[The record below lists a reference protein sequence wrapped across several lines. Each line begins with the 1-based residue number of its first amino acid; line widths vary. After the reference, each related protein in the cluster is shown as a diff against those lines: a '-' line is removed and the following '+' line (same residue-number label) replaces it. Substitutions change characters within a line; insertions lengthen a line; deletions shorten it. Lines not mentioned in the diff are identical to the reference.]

1 MRIGFLSSVSLALG
15 AVIAAPAY
23 ASFDESMCE
32 VLWTPQGSG
41 ACNSVPFLSP
51 NNDSRTNLR
60 LLMSDQG
67 TLPLKPAAVSSS
79 DLQAGYGPVP
89 FDLLRLEPEPA
100 SDTSPA
106 AQDAVVARLDQQLA
120 RLQLPAVATLD
131 QRPHFIDGEGSRCR
145 SNNLESASAFIGQ
158 LLDTPELSAQER
170 SDLAGE
176 RMQMLLVCEWE
187 PENADLLIE
196 DQQFS
201 DTGKAFATYLRGAA
215 EFYSGRFDKATQRFA
230 SLSASPQPWL
240 KETALYM
247 SARIPL
253 NAAQADTFDDMGLP
267 DLNKVDRPNLQLA
280 EQNLTR
286 YLAAYPQG
294 YFSAS
299 AKGLL
304 RRVHWLSG
312 DDRKLAEDYSWQLLH
327 ATPEQRNV
335 GLTELI
341 QEVDNKL
348 LSTETPDIRTPQL
361 LAVEDLM
368 RISAYESTFSLKQL
382 QAQKA
387 VFAEQPALYD
397 YLQAAAYLY
406 LENNP
411 QQALKLLPTQV
422 PEPLDYFAFS
432 QQVLRGLAL
441 HRSQDWNGAEAL
453 WLELLGKV
461 KQPLQHDYVELAL
474 AWNYEFSQRLDK
486 VFAADSPIKT
496 PQLRY
501 RLQRLAADLTL
512 LRQQVTQGVDASERD
527 SALFVLLYKELSR
540 GQYAAFA
547 EDFKRMPASPSPDKL
562 GAGIGYFY
570 DSGKPLTMFNW
581 SGEPG
586 ESGYACPSI
595 AEIAAVL
602 QADSKQPRGLNCLGE
617 FILRN
622 DLDHSPLDAAPY
634 KGELGASTL
643 DAKPALFSRHEGY
656 RQVIDNQHA
665 PKDDRAYALFR
676 AIKCYAP
683 SGNNSCGGTDVEQSV
698 RKAWFRQLKGTY
710 ADTQWSKSLAY
721 YW

>member
-15 AVIAAPAY
+15 AVCATPAY
-23 ASFDESMCE
+23 ASFDESICE

-67 TLPLKPAAVSSS
+67 TLPLSPLALSNN

-89 FDLLRLEPEPA
+89 FDLMRLDPEPESA
-100 SDTSPA
+100 TPA
-106 AQDAVVARLDQQLA
+106 AQDAVLARLDQQLA
-120 RLQLPAVATLD
+120 QLELPAVATLD
-131 QRPHFIDGEGSRCR
+131 QRPHFIEGEGNRCR

-158 LLDTPELSAQER
+158 LLDTPELSTQER
-170 SDLAGE
+170 SELAGE
-176 RMQMLLVCEWE
+176 RMQMLQVCEWE
-187 PENADLLIE
+187 AGNAEVLIE
-196 DQQFS
+196 DQHFS
-201 DTGKAFATYLRGAA
+201 ATGKAFADYLRGAA

-230 SLSASPQPWL
+230 SLTDSPQPWL

-280 EQNLTR
+280 EQNLER

-294 YFSAS
+294 HFSAS

-327 ATPEQRNV
+327 ATPAQRNIS
-335 GLTELI
+335 LPELI
-341 QEVDNKL
+341 QETDNKL
-348 LSTETPDIRTPQL
+348 LGTEAPDIRTPQL
-361 LAVEDLM
+361 LAVEDLS
-368 RISAYESTFSLKQL
+368 RIGAYQGTFNLKQL

-387 VFAEQPALYD
+387 VFAEQPALFD
-397 YLQAAAYLY
+397 YLQAAAYLN
-406 LENNP
+406 LEDKP
-411 QQALKLLPTQV
+411 QQALALLPGSV
-422 PEPLDYFAFS
+422 PAQLDYFAFS

-441 HRSQDWNGAEAL
+441 HKTQDWKAAEAL

-461 KQPLQHDYVELAL
+461 KQPLQRDYVELAL
-474 AWNYEFSQRLDK
+474 AWNYEFSQRLDN

-501 RLQRLAADLTL
+501 RLQRLSADLPL
-512 LRQQVTQGVDASERD
+512 LRQQVTQGVDAGERD
-527 SALFVLLYKELSR
+527 SALFVLLYKELLR

-562 GAGIGYFY
+562 GVGIGYFY
-570 DSGKPLTMFNW
+570 DSGKPLAMFNW
-581 SGEPG
+581 QGEPG
-586 ESGYACPSI
+586 ESGYGCPSI

-602 QADSKQPRGLNCLGE
+602 QANNRQPKGLNCLGE

-622 DLDHSPLDAAPY
+622 GLDHSPLDAAPY
-634 KGELGASTL
+634 KGELGSSGI
-643 DAKPALFSRHEGY
+643 DAKQAVFSRHEGY

-683 SGNNSCGGTDVEQSV
+683 SGNNSCGGSDVEPAV
-698 RKAWFRQLKGTY
+698 RKAWFRQIKGTY
-710 ADTQWSKSLAY
+710 ADTQWSKSLPY